1 MGITG
6 KDAQIALE
14 KAGIICNKNTIPY
27 DTQKPF
33 VASGIRLG
41 TPAMTTR
48 GMKESEIKEVA
59 ALLMKGLHK
68 RTDDAAL
75 ASIREEVK
83 SLCSKYPVYREYTH

>member
-1 MGITG
+1 
-6 KDAQIALE
+6 
-14 KAGIICNKNTIPY
+14 
-27 DTQKPF
+27 
-33 VASGIRLG
+33 
-41 TPAMTTR
+41 
-48 GMKESEIKEVA
+48 MKESEIKEVA